1 MTHSKRAILVSRV
14 AHVSMLSSMMMLTW
28 AFIFTVM

>member
-14 AHVSMLSSMMMLTW
+14 AHITMLSALMTLTW
-28 AFIFTVM
+28 VFIFTVL